1 MSEAASAGAAAEH
14 CFADDDD
21 RARYHVWMGE
31 PRIRPATPTQ
41 DTAAERAVASGGQV
55 SAHISN
61 CLAPVGYSKYGI
73 APFSS
78 AQATILPLHC
88 LLYCCARPHR
98 TETSY
103 SAFR

>member
-1 MSEAASAGAAAEH
+1 MSEAAAAGAAAEH

-55 SAHISN
+55 APREMRAASASLPTTHH
-61 CLAPVGYSKYGI
+61 L
-73 APFSS
+73 SS
-78 AQATILPLHC
+78 P
-88 LLYCCARPHR
+88 R
-98 TETSY
+98 TL
-103 SAFR
+103 RCQLR